1 VSIEPRI
8 LVPRTIRDD
17 ADLMQAKAE
26 TADHWRE
33 N

>member
-1 VSIEPRI
+1 
-8 LVPRTIRDD
+8 VPRTIRDD

-26 TADHWRE
+26 AADHWRE